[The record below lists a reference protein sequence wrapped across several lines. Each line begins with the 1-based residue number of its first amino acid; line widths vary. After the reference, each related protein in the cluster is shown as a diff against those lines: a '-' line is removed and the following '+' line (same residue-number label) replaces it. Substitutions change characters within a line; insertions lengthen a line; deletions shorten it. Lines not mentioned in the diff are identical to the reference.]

1 MTVRPTTREDLAAIA
16 QIQRASPEASAWEP
30 ASYLEYYCRVA
41 ISAGRVVGFLVFRR
55 LTQGDAFQE
64 HEMQEHEMQEHE
76 ILNLGV
82 EPASRRKGVARM
94 LLQRALA
101 EAPGA
106 WFLEV
111 RESNLAAIRLYES
124 LGFRPAGERKDY
136 YQDPPEAAIVMRFLS

>member
-1 MTVRPTTREDLAAIA
+1 MTVRPATREDLAAIA

-30 ASYLEYYCRVA
+30 ASYLDYYCRVA
-41 ISAGRVVGFLVFRR
+41 IGAGRVVGFLVFRR
-55 LTQGDAFQE
+55 LTQGDAPP
-64 HEMQEHEMQEHE
+64 EHE

-82 EPASRRKGVARM
+82 DPASRRKGVARL

-136 YQDPPEAAIVMRFLS
+136 YHDPPEAAIVMRFLS

>member
-1 MTVRPTTREDLAAIA
+1 MTVRPATRDDLAAIA
-16 QIQRASPEASAWEP
+16 EIQGASPEASAWDP
-30 ASYLEYYCRVA
+30 ASYLEYDCRVA
-41 ISAGRVVGFLVFRR
+41 LSAGRVVGFLVFRR
-55 LTQGDAFQE
+55 LAQGDALQE
-64 HEMQEHEMQEHE
+64 HEMPEYE

-82 EPASRRKGVARM
+82 DPPARRKGVARM